1 MRVGGNPGTVHLH
14 VQDTA
19 AEGGTSKL
27 QTDCLDINLEPGPPT
42 CLMFDGPAQLTC
54 GTRSCLGELRVKAT
68 DDYGNLATKHSFEVQ
83 SALDLRP
90 QSAHAITA
98 PRQAL
103 PLEVNWQANNNQR
116 V

>member
-19 AEGGTSKL
+19 AEDGTSKL

-68 DDYGNLATKHSFEVQ
+68 DDYGNLATKHSFEARP
-83 SALDLRP
+83 ALEL
-90 QSAHAITA
+90 
-98 PRQAL
+98 
-103 PLEVNWQANNNQR
+103 
-116 V
+116 